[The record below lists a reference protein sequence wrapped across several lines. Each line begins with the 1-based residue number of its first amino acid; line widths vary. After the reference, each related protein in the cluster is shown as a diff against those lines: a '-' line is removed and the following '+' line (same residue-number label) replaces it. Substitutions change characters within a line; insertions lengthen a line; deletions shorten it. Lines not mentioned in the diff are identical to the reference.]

1 MTNLLP
7 DSAKRTLRF
16 ERRIRVATVALGAAV
31 WTVIAGIVLLIP
43 SYLLSE
49 TREQESD
56 TRAALIQKI
65 VTMRQAEG
73 ISERFQELQNAMS
86 LLATEETEQSVFRLL
101 DAVVAER
108 PAAVSL
114 TRFSVTIG
122 AAGDVSVTVGGNAAT
137 RDALVVFRDRLKTLP
152 RVMSVNLPL
161 SNLAERAD
169 IDFSLSVNF
178 VPPAGT

>member
-1 MTNLLP
+1 
-7 DSAKRTLRF
+7 
-16 ERRIRVATVALGAAV
+16 
-31 WTVIAGIVLLIP
+31 
-43 SYLLSE
+43 
-49 TREQESD
+49 
-56 TRAALIQKI
+56 
-65 VTMRQAEG
+65 
-73 ISERFQELQNAMS
+73 MS
-86 LLATEETEQSVFRLL
+86 LTL
-101 DAVVAER
+101 
-108 PAAVSL
+108 
-114 TRFSVTIG
+114 FSVTIG